1 MAKGVT
7 DNVPTRTRLRLVLE
21 HGGYDTNG
29 EFDITPLCRHM
40 WDELNH
46 PLEMFGELKFK
57 SAHEAKVHANE
68 SSGLAL
74 AFKSSLPWRAA
85 FNGSSI
91 SYLLQHN
98 DAPIVPFVFMVYKR
112 VDLLKMAMDSLRA
125 SDFDRKHVP
134 LIISHD
140 GHVPEVVSYVE
151 HLKSD
156 FRVVQLFH
164 PYSCYDHPNTFP
176 GNDES
181 LNENYAG
188 DLYGNVRNGTVTCC
202 KHHFTWMI
210 KTVFSM
216 ANFGPQVDAFAFFE
230 EDYIVSPTIYESVVS
245 GLTLLKTLSHQ
256 NDSFFG
262 IVMEGSVFNNN
273 YATEGWH
280 VKNFIS
286 GPMALTRRTFESLV
300 DNARDFCTYDDYNW
314 DWSIVHLMNKGLLP
328 SRVLYPTIP
337 QTMHVGSDDGMHGGT
352 AARWQLFA
360 ALNAKFPGP
369 FHGTKLIGE
378 TTRTNQKVRK
388 NKKVRTNQNVISPF
402 GGWGH
407 PADHKHCIELLS
419 GATVAH

>member
-1 MAKGVT
+1 
-7 DNVPTRTRLRLVLE
+7 
-21 HGGYDTNG
+21 
-29 EFDITPLCRHM
+29 M

-46 PLEMFGELKFK
+46 PLEMFGEWKFK
-57 SAHEAKVHANE
+57 SAHEARVHADDE

-74 AFKSSLPWRAA
+74 ALKSSLASRAA
-85 FNGSSI
+85 FDAMTDPEKVRENISDTLRKKFGSSI
-91 SYLLQHN
+91 SYLSQHN
-98 DAPIVPFVFMVYKR
+98 DGSIVPFVYMVYKR
-112 VDLLKMAMDSLRA
+112 VDLLKMAIDSLRA
-125 SDFDRKHVP
+125 SDFDRKRVP

-156 FRVVQLFH
+156 FRVIQIYH
-164 PYSCYDHPNTFP
+164 PYSCYEHPNTFP

-188 DLYGNVRNGTVTCC
+188 DLYGNVRNGMVTCC

-216 ANFGPQVDAFAFFE
+216 DIFGQQFDAFALFE
-230 EDYIVSPTIYESVVS
+230 EDYVGSPTIYESVIS
-245 GLTLLKTLSHQ
+245 GLTLLKKLSHEK
-256 NDSFFG
+256 DDFFG
-262 IVMEGSVFNNN
+262 IVLEGRVFNNN
-273 YATEGWH
+273 YATEGWQ
-280 VKNFIS
+280 VKNFSS
-286 GPMALTRRTFESLV
+286 GPVALSRRMYESLV
-300 DNARDFCTYDDYNW
+300 VNARDFCTYDDYNW

-337 QTMHVGSDDGMHGGT
+337 QTMHVGIDNGIHSGK

-369 FHGTKLIGE
+369 FHGTKLVGE
-378 TTRTNQKVRK
+378 TKQANQTVKA
-388 NKKVRTNQNVISPF
+388 PF

-407 PADHKHCIELLS
+407 TADHKHCLELLS